1 MTVATGVRRVATY
14 ERVSSDDQ
22 RERETIK
29 TQTDLLDRWL
39 EREPDIEIVH
49 RFTDDGVSGMKPLDE
64 RPGGRALLAAAEAG
78 EFDELWLYKLDRL
91 GRNLADTAAT
101 GRRLEG
107 LNVSVITLR
116 EGRLTPFMFD
126 LFATLAQN
134 EHRVFHERTAD
145 GLETAAREG
154 RYTGG
159 VTALG
164 YRIEGVKRSARPVP
178 DETLMWADLTAA
190 DVVRRIYNWI
200 ALDGWSCR
208 RVATELNALGVPT
221 PCARE
226 GTGVRVRNTQNVWRP
241 GLVRNMVTN
250 SVYKGDLSYG
260 RRTEKRDREVIVARI
275 VGLVSPALWQA
286 AQETL
291 ARNRRCA
298 KNTPRVYL
306 LKAITK
312 CGTCNLTYVG
322 SWSQDVGWYRCG
334 GQLVERGAVPGRCPG
349 CSIRA
354 DRMEPLIW
362 GDVEAWLRNP
372 GDVLDE
378 LDGQADREAQGAII
392 EAESI
397 TLARALDA
405 LERQRKQATALNI
418 RGRLPDAELD
428 AELDRIEHERLALQA
443 RVAALEP
450 SQAEI
455 VPQEARD
462 LLADVR
468 ARLDEGLTDEQR
480 QEIVRLLVGIVIHTE
495 VGDDGKKTA
504 RAVVTYRFP
513 APPAGVSTC
522 TATDSWPPGAG
533 TAMGIPP
540 PARRERSS
548 RTHLRSAGAAPPEWL
563 CRIPAARPRTGPRH
577 WPSSLRPARDAAR
590 RRPWPR
596 RRSCGAASGMAAA
609 GQAHGAEPLRR
620 PMPRSSR
627 PELPRRREEAAGP
640 ALCGPEASCPN
651 LGARSSPCSVRRP
664 EPPPGHDALPAGR
677 EPRPGLDRAGSQRAS
692 WAEKTRRRS
701 PGRCRRP
708 VPREGG
714 RSSYAPAGR
723 R

>member
-1 MTVATGVRRVATY
+1 MTMAAGVRRVATY
-14 ERVSSDDQ
+14 ERVSSEDQ

-39 EREPDIEIVH
+39 EREPDIAIVH
-49 RFTDDGVSGMKPLDE
+49 RFTDDGVSGMRPLIK
-64 RPGGRALLAAAEAG
+64 RPGGQALLAAAEAG

-145 GLETAAREG
+145 GLDSAAREG

-260 RRTEKRDREVIVARI
+260 RRTEKRDREVIVAHI
-275 VGLVSPALWQA
+275 EGLVSPDLWQA

-291 ARNRRCA
+291 ARNRRCS

-306 LKAITK
+306 LKGITK
-312 CGTCNLTYVG
+312 CGTCGLTYVG
-322 SWSQDVGWYRCG
+322 SWSQGTGWYRCG

-354 DRMEPLIW
+354 DRIEPLIW
-362 GDVEAWLRNP
+362 ADVERFLRDP
-372 GDVLDE
+372 GDILDE
-378 LDGQADREAQGAII
+378 LDGVREREAAGAIA
-392 EAESI
+392 EAQAI
-397 TLARALDA
+397 TLARALKSLDEQKA
-405 LERQRKQATALNI
+405 RVVKSVRMGLLSDPEVK
-418 RGRLPDAELD
+418 AEL
-428 AELDRIEHERLALQA
+428 EQISVERVALQA
-443 RVAALEP
+443 RVAGLEP

-462 LLADVR
+462 LLTDVR
-468 ARLDEGLTDEQR
+468 ARLDAGLTDVQR
-480 QEIVRLLVGIVIHTE
+480 QEIVRLLVGIAIHTT
-495 VGDDGKKTA
+495 VGDDGKKSA

-513 APPAGVSTC
+513 VPLAGVSTC
-522 TATDSWPPGAG
+522 TAT
-533 TAMGIPP
+533 
-540 PARRERSS
+540 PASHNYTTVRRVIELPVGRQKSQT
-548 RTHLRSAGAAPPEWL
+548 RVNALVAGA
-563 CRIPAARPRTGPRH
+563 
-577 WPSSLRPARDAAR
+577 S
-590 RRPWPR
+590 
-596 RRSCGAASGMAAA
+596 
-609 GQAHGAEPLRR
+609 
-620 PMPRSSR
+620 
-627 PELPRRREEAAGP
+627 
-640 ALCGPEASCPN
+640 
-651 LGARSSPCSVRRP
+651 
-664 EPPPGHDALPAGR
+664 
-677 EPRPGLDRAGSQRAS
+677 
-692 WAEKTRRRS
+692 
-701 PGRCRRP
+701 
-708 VPREGG
+708 
-714 RSSYAPAGR
+714 
-723 R
+723 